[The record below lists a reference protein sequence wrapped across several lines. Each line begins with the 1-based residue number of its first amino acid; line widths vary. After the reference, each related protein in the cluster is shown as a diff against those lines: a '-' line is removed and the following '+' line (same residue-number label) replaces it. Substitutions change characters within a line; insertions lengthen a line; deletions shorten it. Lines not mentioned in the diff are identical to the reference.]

1 MNPELQAR
9 IAAIK
14 AECEEILRLS
24 EKATQGDWHVEK
36 GRDHVWIGNKSSGS
50 VNLWEI
56 VHSKDIEDFKDEAIE
71 QAVNNA
77 RFIAHSRNVSPAM
90 ARVVLF
96 TINQL
101 IECDLSHMKHDME
114 RALEMVVKRWEGK

>member
-1 MNPELQAR
+1 MNEIFQTR

-14 AECEEILRLS
+14 AECEEIIRLS

-50 VNLWEI
+50 INLWEI
-56 VHSKDIEDFKDEAIE
+56 VHDKDIEDFKDEAIE

-77 RFIAHSRNVSPAM
+77 RFIATSRNVSPAM
-90 ARVVLF
+90 ARVVL
-96 TINQL
+96 IAL
-101 IECDLSHMKHDME
+101 D
-114 RALEMVVKRWEGK
+114 ALEKSAHYWIDNKTALESIADQWEGKL